1 MNHTHIHR
9 TALKSGLLMALFLT
23 FLCACKEE
31 KPVSVSVSDSLG
43 TSVQAEPPDT
53 SVETT
58 VSEPDT
64 PNNQPDISEGETNTS
79 STIEEANETEG
90 SDTPAFDMSIF
101 KSIGLIGDSYT
112 SGTYSVINNG
122 EEEIESDINLSWGNI
137 LAEKYGIT
145 PRNYGW
151 GGATVKKWLE
161 VPNSRKEAFD
171 NDEVCDVY
179 TIAFGINDKNK
190 TGVEKAKYDPTF
202 WYTALGSIDDEIGED
217 TFYAYLK
224 EICEY
229 VHDKAPHS
237 PIFVITPYKY
247 YKHWNEAIGEVA
259 DLYDYVYF
267 ADIYE
272 NCPYYVGDGS
282 GYFGSHPTIEGHQ
295 MLAEYFDILFCK
307 IINENR
313 NDIQELMSGK

>member
-1 MNHTHIHR
+1 MKHTDIHR
-9 TALKSGLLMALFLT
+9 TAIKSGLFIILFLT
-23 FLCACKEE
+23 SLCACKEE
-31 KPVSVSVSDSLG
+31 NPVSLSVSDNPDS
-43 TSVQAEPPDT
+43 SIEAEPST
-53 SVETT
+53 ASIETT
-58 VSEPDT
+58 VSYEVENTTEIANDT
-64 PNNQPDISEGETNTS
+64 ETSNTS
-79 STIEEANETEG
+79 SL
-90 SDTPAFDMSIF
+90 DMSIF

-224 EICEY
+224 GICEY

-307 IINENR
+307 IINENITSLR
-313 NDIQELMSGK
+313 ALMNVN